1 MRKNPQF
8 PESARAFT
16 TALGAPRA
24 AFPSSVTCGTP
35 PRVICVSV
43 RGVGATARRAVDLHP
58 ALFSLLCRERVDGCG
73 QSWQHCH
80 MRSAVDPAARGS
92 VAQNARPASEVP
104 AAAPRERAPHD
115 LRHTV
120 VSCVTCTTGLWG
132 KDTREEVLLG
142 ADSGRAL
149 EISSRPRRPAPARP
163 QATVVSR
170 RRAERGSGL
179 RARVA
184 AEQRTC
190 QRPAAGQEERD
201 EQRKWRGEP
210 ARVRA

>member
-1 MRKNPQF
+1 MASQNQTRKNPQF
-8 PESARAFT
+8 PESAHAFT

-80 MRSAVDPAARGS
+80 MRAAVDPAARGS

-104 AAAPRERAPHD
+104 AAAPPRARTPRSAPHGGQ
-115 LRHTV
+115 LRHV
-120 VSCVTCTTGLWG
+120 Y
-132 KDTREEVLLG
+132 DG
-142 ADSGRAL
+142 AVGERYQ
-149 EISSRPRRPAPARP
+149 RGGPAWTPLCCR
-163 QATVVSR
+163 SR
-170 RRAERGSGL
+170 RARG
-179 RARVA
+179 RRNF
-184 AEQRTC
+184 
-190 QRPAAGQEERD
+190 
-201 EQRKWRGEP
+201 
-210 ARVRA
+210 